1 MTVTNK
7 FVTFLEDVGKDFKNG
22 LAKLLPIVAKG
33 VSIAT
38 VAEPFVTALNPLVGS
53 IFQTTVATV
62 SSIEQKFAA
71 LGQQS
76 GTGVQKLGEAVTIL
90 TPVLG
95 QALTSAGLAADLP
108 TIQNYISAV
117 VGFLN
122 AIPAA
127 TAAPAAAPSPAK

>member
-1 MTVTNK
+1 MTNK
-7 FVTFLEDVGKDFKNG
+7 AVTFLEDVGKDFKNG

-33 VSIAT
+33 VQVAT
-38 VAEPFVTALNPLVGS
+38 VAEPFVSALNPLVGS

-71 LGQQS
+71 LGQQT
-76 GTGVQKLGEAVTIL
+76 GTGTQKLGEAVTIL

-95 QALTSAGLAADLP
+95 QALTAAGLAADLP

-127 TAAPAAAPSPAK
+127 TATPAPAATTVKA